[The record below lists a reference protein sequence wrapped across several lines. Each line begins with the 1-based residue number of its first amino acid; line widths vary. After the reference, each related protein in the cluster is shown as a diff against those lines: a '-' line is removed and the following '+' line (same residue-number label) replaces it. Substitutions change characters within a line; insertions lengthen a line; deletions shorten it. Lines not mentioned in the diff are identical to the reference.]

1 VKFSNKIITGKDQNL
16 GSGVVCIINMGHG
29 EYDLLFSRSRI
40 STPKVDE
47 EDGK

>member
-1 VKFSNKIITGKDQNL
+1 MIAGEYQNS

-47 EDGK
+47 KHGKE